1 MIDDIPI
8 GAALSRNLGSA
19 TAPGEAVEREIDA
32 FIQKRAALNDPE
44 ANEELWQQ
52 SVRAYDEKRRQMARL
67 EWHEFH
73 CGQAERHRRTL
84 ERLIAAHEDAAA
96 RLMNTQPKGTE

>member
-1 MIDDIPI
+1 
-8 GAALSRNLGSA
+8 
-19 TAPGEAVEREIDA
+19 
-32 FIQKRAALNDPE
+32 
-44 ANEELWQQ
+44 
-52 SVRAYDEKRRQMARL
+52 VRAHNEKRRQIARL
-67 EWHEFH
+67 EWHAFH